1 MNSPFPDYESYDAL
15 GLAELVHR
23 GDVSAEE
30 LLEAALLRVEQRN
43 PALNAL
49 VLPMEKQARE
59 AIAAGL
65 PEGPLRG
72 VPYLLKDL
80 HLLYSGVRTT
90 SGSRL
95 FKDRVADHDSE
106 LVARYKRA
114 GLVIFG
120 KTASPEFGLST
131 STESTLFGRTAN
143 PWNPE
148 HSSGGSSGG
157 ASAAVASGMVPAA
170 NASDGGGSIRIPAS
184 CCGLFGLKPT
194 RARTPSGPDAG
205 EGWSGMSC
213 MHAVTRTVRDSAALL
228 DASHGADVGA
238 PYWAPPPERPFR
250 DEVGAAPGRL
260 RIAMHPQPFNAA
272 PVHADCLEALDDA
285 ARLLERLGHDIEE
298 AQLPIDVEEMG
309 RATGTIIS
317 AQLRALVTDRTAE
330 LGRELEADDLETI
343 TRVMFESVAGRSAE
357 DYARA
362 IKVIHGLGRQVEGL
376 LQDFD
381 LILSPTMATPPLP
394 LGLLSLSNP
403 DLADY
408 GRRLVGTVGYTQ
420 LFNASG
426 HPAMSVPLFWN
437 AAGLPI
443 GIQLAARFGDEA
455 TLLRVAAQLE
465 AERPW
470 FDRRAPGLD
479 SLQASAGTGG
489 PLR

>member
-1 MNSPFPDYESYDAL
+1 MSSPFPDYEDYDAL

-30 LLEAALLRVEQRN
+30 LLEAALLRAEQTN
-43 PALNAL
+43 PMTNAV

-65 PEGPLRG
+65 PEGPFRG

-80 HLLYSGVRTT
+80 HLLYSGTCT
-90 SGSRL
+90 SNGSRL
-95 FKDRVADHDSE
+95 FKDGVADHDSE
-106 LVARYKRA
+106 LVSRYKRA

-143 PWNPE
+143 PWSLE
-148 HSSGGSSGG
+148 HTSGGSSGG
-157 ASAAVASGMVPAA
+157 ASAAVASGVVPVA

-194 RARTPSGPDAG
+194 RARTPAGPDAG

-213 MHAVTRTVRDSAALL
+213 VHAVTRTVRDSAALL
-228 DASHGADVGA
+228 DATHGADVGA
-238 PYWAPPPERPFR
+238 PYWAPPPERPFL
-250 DEVGAAPGRL
+250 DEVGAPPGRL
-260 RIAMHPQPFNAA
+260 RIAMHPQSFNAA
-272 PVHADCLEALDDA
+272 AVHPDCLEALEDVA
-285 ARLLERLGHDIEE
+285 SLLEGLGHAVEQ
-298 AQLPIDVEEMG
+298 AQLPIDAEQMG

-317 AQLRALVTDRTAE
+317 ANLRALVSDRTAA
-330 LGRELEADDLETI
+330 LGRDLEADDLEAI
-343 TRVMFESVAGRSAE
+343 TRVMYESVAGRSAE

-362 IKVIHGLGRQVEGL
+362 LKVIHGLGRQVEGF

-443 GIQLAARFGDEA
+443 GLQLAARFGEEA
-455 TLLRVAAQLE
+455 TLFRVAAQLE

-470 FDRRAPGLD
+470 FDRRAPRGELV
-479 SLQASAGTGG
+479 
-489 PLR
+489 R